1 MKNGIITLGEALID
15 FIPVD
20 SSNVTYLKN
29 PGGAP
34 ANVAVGASR
43 LGAKSTFIGKVGND
57 MFGKFLEQALNNY
70 GVDTSSMKFS
80 NDYRTAIVFVQLD
93 NKGERSFT
101 FYLNQTA
108 DQQLSEDEINSEL
121 FRDHK
126 IFHFGTISLKDQ
138 PVKNAT
144 LKAIE
149 YARNEK
155 MILSFDPNVRLSLWD
170 DHNELKEMIFQ
181 MLNHINVLKISEEE
195 LVFLTG
201 DSDQSIIHHWMQKYN
216 IDLVFLTAGENG
228 SYVFT
233 KSGKVKT
240 EAIQILVE
248 DTTGAGDGYV
258 AGMLYQLNNYSKTLK
273 EIQVEDA
280 LKIAKFA
287 SVTGGLAAS
296 KKGAMTALP
305 TIDEVNKYLNR
316 I

>member
-1 MKNGIITLGEALID
+1 VKNGIITLGEALID

-20 SSNVTYLKN
+20 PSNVTYLKN

-57 MFGKFLEQALNNY
+57 MFGKFLEQALKNY

-149 YARNEK
+149 YAKNEK

-201 DSDQSIIHHWMQKYN
+201 DSDHSTIHHWMQKYN

-240 EAIQILVE
+240 EAIQITVE

-258 AGMLYQLNNYSKTLK
+258 AGMLYQLNNNFKTLK
-273 EIQVEDA
+273 EIQIEDA

>member
-57 MFGKFLEQALNNY
+57 MFGKFLEQALKNY

-80 NDYRTAIVFVQLD
+80 NDYKTAIVFVQLD
-93 NKGERSFT
+93 TNGERSFT

-149 YARNEK
+149 YAKNEK

-181 MLNHINVLKISEEE
+181 MLYHINVLKISEEE
-195 LVFLTG
+195 LAFLTG

-240 EAIQILVE
+240 EAIQITVE

-258 AGMLYQLNNYSKTLK
+258 AGMLYQLNNYSETLS
-273 EIQVEDA
+273 EIKLEDA
-280 LKIAKFA
+280 LKMAKFA
-287 SVTGGLAAS
+287 SITGGLAAS

-305 TIDEVNKYLNR
+305 TIDEVNKYINR
-316 I
+316 V

>member
-1 MKNGIITLGEALID
+1 VKNGIITLGEALID

>member
-1 MKNGIITLGEALID
+1 VKNGIITLGEALID

-57 MFGKFLEQALNNY
+57 MFGKFLEQALKNY

-80 NDYRTAIVFVQLD
+80 NDYKTAIVFVQLD
-93 NKGERSFT
+93 TNGERSFT

-149 YARNEK
+149 YAKNEK

-181 MLNHINVLKISEEE
+181 MLYHINVLKISEEE
-195 LVFLTG
+195 LAFLTG

-240 EAIQILVE
+240 EAIQITVE

-258 AGMLYQLNNYSKTLK
+258 AGMLYQLNNYSETLS
-273 EIQVEDA
+273 EIKLEDA
-280 LKIAKFA
+280 LKMAKFA
-287 SVTGGLAAS
+287 SITGGLAAS

-305 TIDEVNKYLNR
+305 TIDEVNKYINR
-316 I
+316 V

>member
-20 SSNVTYLKN
+20 PSNVTYLKN

-57 MFGKFLEQALNNY
+57 MFGKFLEQALKNY

-149 YARNEK
+149 YAKNEK

-201 DSDQSIIHHWMQKYN
+201 DSDHSTIHHWMQKYN

-240 EAIQILVE
+240 EAIQITVE

-258 AGMLYQLNNYSKTLK
+258 AGMLYQLNNNFKTLK
-273 EIQVEDA
+273 EIQIEDA